1 MLVLNLLVVIG
12 QLNPLGLGS
21 YLIIDGCNWKLR
33 PTHGHTL
40 LRPQSDMET
49 SSGALSTVQLAI
61 SINDTSHLLIGRD
74 IYLSWTVNQLCSHRF
89 VYHYEAFLVP
99 LHDLD
104 HESAITCLLGL
115 H

>member
-61 SINDTSHLLIGRD
+61 SINDTSHLLIGISISPGLLTSYVVTDLFIITR
-74 IYLSWTVNQLCSHRF
+74 L
-89 VYHYEAFLVP
+89 FLFP
-99 LHDLD
+99 FM
-104 HESAITCLLGL
+104 I
-115 H
+115 